1 MVGIALFV
9 LVFLLFVVLAAS
21 GFAVARSQRHG
32 PWASLVGLTIAL
44 AGIVGVV
51 LMVSNV
57 LWTIWIFRN
66 GGFLP
71 HDRRR
76 QTR

>member
-9 LVFLLFVVLAAS
+9 LVFLPFVVLAAS
-21 GFAVARSQRHG
+21 GFAVARSQRHV

-51 LMVSNV
+51 S
-57 LWTIWIFRN
+57 T
-66 GGFLP
+66 
-71 HDRRR
+71 
-76 QTR
+76 